1 MQANSARS
9 MPWPIPRTFG
19 DASGNERRS
28 TVTTAVQTFSA
39 ARTMELPFQ
48 CVYQRTSGIPSG
60 HERRGEHRIER
71 DHVRDDADRLRGR
84 SSRAS
89 AAVNFAPR
97 CACVRAPNSCARAFA
112 GTASGTAE
120 SQSTTSSSTR
130 AASARTIGT
139 VAASTGSPGSSFCV
153 AKISRR
159 TVHSLPTQP
168 EPRAPIRTCP
178 AETVPHRPRH
188 REPRPV
194 PGTRTCS
201 IGTVSA
207 WIAATRSRGMARRRR
222 PVPGTET
229 CLFEPCRGETARRSP
244 GLRGR
249 SATPCGTSE
258 APARRR

>member
-1 MQANSARS
+1 MRV
-9 MPWPIPRTFG
+9 PEDERHPEWPH
-19 DASGNERRS
+19 
-28 TVTTAVQTFSA
+28 Q
-39 ARTMELPFQ
+39 
-48 CVYQRTSGIPSG
+48 
-60 HERRGEHRIER
+60 RRGEHRVER
-71 DHVRDDADRLRGR
+71 DHVRDDADRLRPQLPRERRCEPRAALCLRTRAELVR
-84 SSRAS
+84 SR
-89 AAVNFAPR
+89 
-97 CACVRAPNSCARAFA
+97 VRRHPT
-112 GTASGTAE
+112 GTPE
-120 SQSTTSSSTR
+120 SQSTTSRRRAQRAR
-130 AASARTIGT
+130 AASAPSPP
-139 VAASTGSPGSSFCV
+139 STGSPGSSFCV

-201 IGTVSA
+201 IRTVSA